1 MTRAVLAIPE
11 MECKRVLACTGRLPK
26 THTGIIAHSDEK
38 NSEKVL
44 VNRKVF
50 CLFTIYY
57 NKGGWTEGGNSMTAT
72 YRRMEIVS
80 ILVVSGHVTAREL
93 AQEFGVSRRTILNDV
108 VVLSYGY
115 PIYTKPGAGGG
126 IFIMEGY
133 KPYNNTLTPYEQE
146 KLKKM
151 YDAAEGEDKEILK
164 RVLKKYGA
172 YKLEL

>member
-1 MTRAVLAIPE
+1 MNAA
-11 MECKRVLACTGRLPK
+11 
-26 THTGIIAHSDEK
+26 
-38 NSEKVL
+38 
-44 VNRKVF
+44 
-50 CLFTIYY
+50 
-57 NKGGWTEGGNSMTAT
+57 

-93 AQEFGVSRRTILNDV
+93 AQEFGVCTRTIQHDLSI
-108 VVLSYGY
+108 LSYGY

-133 KPYNNTLTPYEQE
+133 KPYNNTLTPHEQE
-146 KLKKM
+146 RLKKM